1 MAGRYKINPRQK
13 RVANKVVFATLAC
26 GRDGGVGNAGEIKIN
41 LKGEDVFTSCRH
53 PLKKELAVSHLPS
66 SLLKMQAERQGCS
79 PLYLIYRVFA
89 KKKRQKI
96 CHEIKKK
103 YLCTPIIIKW
113 AP

>member
-1 MAGRYKINPRQK
+1 MALLQ
-13 RVANKVVFATLAC
+13 AWLA
-26 GRDGGVGNAGEIKIN
+26 GWGGGMGNAGEIKIN
-41 LKGEDVFTSCRH
+41 LKGKGAFISCRH
-53 PLKKELAVSHLPS
+53 FLKRELAVSHLLF
-66 SLLKMQAERQGCS
+66 SLLKMQVERRGCG

-89 KKKRQKI
+89 KKKRQNI